1 MRAVVTVMGKD
12 KTGIIAKTST
22 LLAENGVNILDIAQ
36 TILQDIFTMTMM
48 VDIENCKIGFD
59 ELAAKLDELGREI
72 GLEIRIQ
79 HSDIFNSMHRI

>member
-1 MRAVVTVMGKD
+1 
-12 KTGIIAKTST
+12 
-22 LLAENGVNILDIAQ
+22 
-36 TILQDIFTMTMM
+36 MTMM

>member
-59 ELAAKLDELGREI
+59 ELAAKIDELGCEI